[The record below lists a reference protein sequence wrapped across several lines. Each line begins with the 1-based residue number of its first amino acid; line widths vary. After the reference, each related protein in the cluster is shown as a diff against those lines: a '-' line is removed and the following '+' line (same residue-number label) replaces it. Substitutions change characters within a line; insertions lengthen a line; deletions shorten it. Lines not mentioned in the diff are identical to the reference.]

1 MSSLGSYFTSSIGK
15 KFVMGFTGIFLI
27 TFLVVH
33 CYVNAMIFYND
44 GGIEFNKAA
53 HFMGS
58 NPLIRTAEIGLFA
71 GLLAHIIQGL
81 MLWRKNMQSRPV
93 KYAINAGNA
102 TSKWYSRSMGLL
114 GTLILIFLVVHL
126 AQFWVPSRIT
136 GLGETIIENKP
147 YHDLYSEMQEEF
159 QHPWVVL
166 IYVIGVLSLAYHLLH
181 GVQSSMQT
189 FGLNTGKYKSII
201 KTIGIAFSIIVP
213 LVFALMPILM
223 HLGIIR

>member
-1 MSSLGSYFTSSIGK
+1 MSTFGSYFTSSIGK

-27 TFLVVH
+27 TFLIVH

-58 NPLIRTAEIGLFA
+58 NPIIRTAEIGLFV
-71 GLLAHIIQGL
+71 GLFAHIIQGL

-93 KYAINAGNA
+93 KYAVSAGNA

-114 GTLILIFLVVHL
+114 GTLILLFLVIHL

-166 IYVIGVLSLAYHLLH
+166 VYVVGVFSLCYHLLH
-181 GVQSSMQT
+181 GFQSSLQT
-189 FGLNTGKYKSII
+189 FGLNTGKYKHII
-201 KTIGIAFSIIVP
+201 KTAGIAFSILIS
-213 LVFALMPILM
+213 LAFASMPILM
-223 HLGIIR
+223 HFGVIR